1 MTLVR
6 CNPNRMAVM
15 NRDMDSIFDSF
26 FNFQSA
32 RSSNNWAFVPKVD
45 ISEDKDNLMMVVEVP
60 GMEKDD
66 VKVVVADGVLT
77 VSGERKNIIENKDSN
92 CIRCELSSGSFA
104 RSFTLPENI
113 DLEKI
118 TADYKNGIIA
128 LVLPKTEKSKAKEIK
143 VAVQ

>member
-1 MTLVR
+1 MTQV
-6 CNPNRMAVM
+6 CYIPNRVATM
-15 NRDMDSIFDSF
+15 NRDFDSIFDSF
-26 FNFQSA
+26 FNSPSV
-32 RSSNNWAFVPKVD
+32 RSLNSRTFVPKVD

-66 VKVVVADGVLT
+66 VKVVVEDGVLT

-104 RSFTLPENI
+104 RSFTLPDNI

-118 TADYKNGIIA
+118 MADYKNGMLTLI
-128 LVLPKTEKSKAKEIK
+128 LPKTEKSKAKEIK
-143 VAVQ
+143 VAVK